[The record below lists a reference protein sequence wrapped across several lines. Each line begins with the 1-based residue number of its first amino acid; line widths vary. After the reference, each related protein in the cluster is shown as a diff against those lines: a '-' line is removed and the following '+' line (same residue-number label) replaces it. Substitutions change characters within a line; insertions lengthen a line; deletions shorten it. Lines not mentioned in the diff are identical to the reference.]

1 MEWESTFTWLI
12 CMAGKRQFEKMT
24 AFVQFHYMIS
34 QKFFDGFIICPILD
48 RFYKLL
54 CILWKILFIQLEK
67 WSSYFIV
74 LLKIKARPVSLS
86 SCAERFLCK
95 TLKIYLIRM
104 PLLFTKIIV
113 CLCLFVCLFACLF
126 LTFISF
132 LTNHLQRY
140 FLEKVTQVNLKIHK
154 FLSIVA
160 ERSKSARRYVGCLNI
175 KITVIFFV
183 PCLLQYFQSWYDS
196 MKLQLQRKICK

>member
-1 MEWESTFTWLI
+1 M
-12 CMAGKRQFEKMT
+12 
-24 AFVQFHYMIS
+24 
-34 QKFFDGFIICPILD
+34 
-48 RFYKLL
+48 
-54 CILWKILFIQLEK
+54 
-67 WSSYFIV
+67 
-74 LLKIKARPVSLS
+74 LLKIKACPVSLS

-126 LTFISF
+126 LTFISV